1 MTKKLKSFFVF
12 IYFSFFFSFLNA
24 EIVRKIEISGNSR
37 ISDETVKVYGELK
50 ELNSNYSR
58 NDLDNIL
65 KNLYS
70 TNFFENV
77 NLEIKNGILYIN
89 LDEYPVINQLLIIG
103 EKSNKFKDEIKKII
117 FTKENGSFI
126 ENKLNNDERIVKMEK

>member
-1 MTKKLKSFFVF
+1 MTKNLISFFVF
-12 IYFSFFFSFLNA
+12 IYFIFFLSFSNA

-50 ELNSNYSR
+50 GINLNYSRSELNS
-58 NDLDNIL
+58 IL

-77 NLEIKNGILYIN
+77 NLEIKNEILYIY
-89 LDEYPVINQLLIIG
+89 LDEYPVINQLVIIG
-103 EKSNKFKDEIKKII
+103 EKNNKFKDQIKKL
-117 FTKENGSFI
+117 FFRKKTVH
-126 ENKLNNDERIVKMEK
+126 L